1 MHPHRIRKCEQGIY
15 EGRRYIRYNCKRED
29 LGVRYS
35 ADMNVSE
42 QCANIKTRRKQN

>member
-15 EGRRYIRYNCKRED
+15 DARYYIRYNGKRED
-29 LGVRYS
+29 LGVRVS

-42 QCANIKTRRKQN
+42 QCAKIDTS